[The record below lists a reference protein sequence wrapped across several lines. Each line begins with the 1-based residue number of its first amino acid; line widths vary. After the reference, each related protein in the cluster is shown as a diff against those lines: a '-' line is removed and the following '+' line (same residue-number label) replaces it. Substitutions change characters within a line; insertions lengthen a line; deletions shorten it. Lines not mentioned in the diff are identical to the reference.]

1 MRIRVNGRRL
11 LEDLHTLR
19 RFGAVNF
26 KQARGGD
33 GVPKGVSRVALS
45 PEDVQAR
52 IWFASRCAE
61 AGLSPQI
68 DRLGNLLATSKGS
81 QARLLCGS
89 HSDSQPEGGWLDGA
103 LGCVLALEA
112 SRALQDVG
120 ARIDV
125 INFSDEEGRFG
136 TLTGSRAF
144 CGSHVDWS
152 AVSLSPESVAPKQ
165 TLAEAASGAE
175 AELRASGFFIEDL
188 LQLPVDKYLAFFEA
202 HIEQGRRLERANVK
216 SAAVSSIVGLRQ
228 YRIAASGLQNHAGTT
243 AMVDRKDAAR
253 VLLRLCA
260 IIDEAM
266 AQVATTAAPH
276 LVWTFGVIEVKP
288 GAPSAIPGYAACVLQ
303 IRDPDDHILAAA
315 EASIH
320 HIVRSETRLPVDI
333 VYDAPSQLPVQ
344 LDPHLLSFLQPLC
357 DITVHSGA
365 LHDAA
370 SLATVGNLPAAMLFV
385 PSIGGVSHDFTEDTH
400 EAHITE
406 GAVVYT
412 KAAARMLG
420 FADLEVDL
428 V

>member
-1 MRIRVNGRRL
+1 MRLQVNGRRV

-33 GVPKGVSRVALS
+33 GIPKGVSRVALS
-45 PEDVQAR
+45 PEDIKAR

-61 AGLSPQI
+61 AGLSPRI
-68 DRLGNLLATSKGS
+68 DRLGNVLATSEGS
-81 QARLLCGS
+81 QKRLLCGS

-103 LGCVLALEA
+103 LGCILALEA
-112 SRALQDVG
+112 SRALRDLG
-120 ARIDV
+120 AHIDV

-136 TLTGSRAF
+136 TLTGSQAF

-152 AVSLSPESVAPKQ
+152 AVSLSPESVAPKL
-165 TLAEAASGAE
+165 TLAEAASRAQ
-175 AELRASGFFIEDL
+175 AELGASGFFFDDL
-188 LQLPVDKYLAFFEA
+188 LQLPMDKYLAFFEA
-202 HIEQGRRLERANVK
+202 HIEQGQRLEKA
-216 SAAVSSIVGLRQ
+216 SATCAAVSSIVGLRQ
-228 YRIAASGLQNHAGTT
+228 YRITANGVQNHAGTT
-243 AMVDRKDAAR
+243 TMVDRKDAAR
-253 VLLRLCA
+253 VLLRLCT

-276 LVWTFGVIEVKP
+276 LVWTFGVIELKP
-288 GAPSAIPGYAACVLQ
+288 GTPSAIPGYAACILQ
-303 IRDPDDHILAAA
+303 IRDPDDHVLTAA

-320 HIVRSETRLPVDI
+320 HIVRSEARLPVDI
-333 VYDAPSQLPVQ
+333 VYDAPSQLPVH
-344 LDPHLLSFLQPLC
+344 LDPHLLGLLQPFC
-357 DITVHSGA
+357 DLTVHSGA

-370 SLATVGNLPAAMLFV
+370 SIATVGNLPAAMLFV

-400 EAHITE
+400 EAHITK

-412 KAAARMLG
+412 QAAARMLG
-420 FADLEVDL
+420 FSDVQVDL